1 MNSQWPISFFKDGW
15 KPKNKMDVCFIGN
28 LRFFLCFNAQSLS
41 CEKDRLLCSSKIVV
55 GWSCLSDNSTADNGG
70 QVTSEQTSPSLLMLP
85 FFYPNHLKLCHL
97 NAPRHLNGHTISAFG
112 LLFKQ
117 PVIISTVSCPIT
129 GKNWNK
135 LKNILQKKN
144 QTTEIAKTV
153 IEEIRNCNSILEK

>member
-1 MNSQWPISFFKDGW
+1 MANLVLQRWLKTEKQNGCMFYWQFEVFSF
-15 KPKNKMDVCFIGN
+15 
-28 LRFFLCFNAQSLS
+28 FNAQSLLW
-41 CEKDRLLCSSKIVV
+41 KDRLLCSSKIVV

-135 LKNILQKKN
+135 LKNILQKKWN
-144 QTTEIAKTV
+144 H
-153 IEEIRNCNSILEK
+153 RNC